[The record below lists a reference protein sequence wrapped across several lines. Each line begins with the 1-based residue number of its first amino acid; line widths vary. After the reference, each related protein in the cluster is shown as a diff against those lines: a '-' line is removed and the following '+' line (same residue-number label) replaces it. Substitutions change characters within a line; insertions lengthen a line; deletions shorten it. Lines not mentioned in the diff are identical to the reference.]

1 MKYQGINHVS
11 LRVTNNERA
20 RHFFLEVLGLEQH
33 KRIPVWFIAGACTI
47 HVIEIPDAPLEIS
60 PSPYDVVRHVAL
72 QVDNLNELLS
82 RLLTASLK
90 PFQVDIQMRKKPL
103 TDPNDD
109 LSYGTGTIFV
119 SDPDGNFFEFVQIGR
134 GLFVHEADLFQQR
147 ESLQRTDL
155 TDPTAS

>member
-1 MKYQGINHVS
+1 M
-11 LRVTNNERA
+11 TNNERT

-33 KRIPVWFIAGACTI
+33 KRIPVWFIAGASTI
-47 HVIEIPDAPLEIS
+47 HVIEIPDAPLEI
-60 PSPYDVVRHVAL
+60 SPYDVVRHVAL
-72 QVDNLNELLS
+72 QVDNLNELLV

-119 SDPDGNFFEFVQIGR
+119 SDPDGNLFEFVQIGR
-134 GLFVHEADLFQQR
+134 GLFTHEPDRFQQR

>member
-11 LRVTNNERA
+11 LLVTNSERA

-33 KRIPVWFIAGACTI
+33 KHIPVWFIAGACTI
-47 HVIEIPDAPLEIS
+47 HAIEIPDAPLETS

-119 SDPDGNFFEFVQIGR
+119 SDPDGNLFEFVQIGR
-134 GLFVHEADLFQQR
+134 GFFAQEPDRFQQR
-147 ESLQRTDL
+147 
-155 TDPTAS
+155 